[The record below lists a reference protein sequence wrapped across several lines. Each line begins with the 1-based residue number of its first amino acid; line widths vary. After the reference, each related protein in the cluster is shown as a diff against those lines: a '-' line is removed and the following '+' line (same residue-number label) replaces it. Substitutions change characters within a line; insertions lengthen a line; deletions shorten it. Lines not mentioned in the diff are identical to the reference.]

1 MLRRELANSFSTDN
15 TLIVKFVRTICKD
28 RILVLLRGVM
38 LVNKTKVIKKEI
50 KESVGSLNQLSLRAR
65 VSAPSTLKELASG
78 DKEIGFGL
86 AISHV
91 DRDGLDTLDI
101 ATWSAK
107 SRKRALAL
115 KADQWIEI
123 NGAIH
128 RRFWQSPT
136 GVASRWQV
144 EALEI
149 FDFSSGLR
157 PERFIRYS

>member
-101 ATWSAK
+101 AT
-107 SRKRALAL
+107 
-115 KADQWIEI
+115 
-123 NGAIH
+123 
-128 RRFWQSPT
+128 
-136 GVASRWQV
+136 
-144 EALEI
+144 
-149 FDFSSGLR
+149 
-157 PERFIRYS
+157 